1 MELTVKSRLT
11 TTQGLSLR
19 ARLRSSRDPHHPV
32 GVGLM
37 LLLALGA
44 IDGGAIAVMV
54 AMATVAA
61 GKR

>member
-1 MELTVKSRLT
+1 LTP
-11 TTQGLSLR
+11 QGLSVRTRLHS
-19 ARLRSSRDPHHPV
+19 ARNPRNPV

-44 IDGGAIAVMV
+44 IDGGAV
-54 AMATVAA
+54 ALVVALATLAA

>member
-19 ARLRSSRDPHHPV
+19 ARLRSSRDPLNP
-32 GVGLM
+32 VGLM
-37 LLLALGA
+37 LLLTLGA

-54 AMATVAA
+54 AMATLAA